1 MYPYKNF
8 TYNIVSFLFGGNFM
22 DLENPDKSYG
32 KLGIRAFSANS
43 AYPVPGAFVTIR
55 KKTDSSPVT
64 VAVLETDESGNTPLI
79 ALEAPPKALSLSP
92 NPESRPYALY
102 DAEINKEG
110 YYTVVARDVQVYPSI
125 TSILPVNMIPL
136 PDTEESLQ
144 YPNNNI
150 ILNDKNPNV

>member
-64 VAVLETDESGNTPLI
+64 VAVLETDESGDRKST
-79 ALEAPPKALSLSP
+79 
-92 NPESRPYALY
+92 R
-102 DAEINKEG
+102 
-110 YYTVVARDVQVYPSI
+110 
-125 TSILPVNMIPL
+125 
-136 PDTEESLQ
+136 
-144 YPNNNI
+144 
-150 ILNDKNPNV
+150 LNSSH